1 MTVKAMGAIMKVTK
15 GMVLTREIK
24 MTMRNDGGGRAA
36 PGPCDMN
43 EIFTLWSKWG
53 YGRDLEDFIGHDN
66 SSFIQII

>member
-43 EIFTLWSKWG
+43 EIFTL
-53 YGRDLEDFIGHDN
+53 
-66 SSFIQII
+66 